1 MIEIDKEKKRV
12 IIHDDGE
19 VVVYNDNAKIDV
31 HGATSL
37 IEGDYLINEDSV
49 IKLLAM
55 QNDISCLRV
64 HDYMTGH
71 TSFFSATKHNDFDA
85 KMKEIT
91 EYIDRNR
98 KSHKDYERQIFDLK
112 NKIESLKEQIFQFNS
127 TRLWY
132 ERILKI
138 KE

>member
-1 MIEIDKEKKRV
+1 MIEIDEKKKRV
-12 IIHDDGE
+12 IIHEDGQ
-19 VVVYNDNAKIDV
+19 VVVYNDNARIEA

-37 IEGDYLINEDSV
+37 IDGDYLIDEDSV

-64 HDYMTGH
+64 HNYMIGSTH
-71 TSFFSATKHNDFDA
+71 FFSATKHDDFDA
-85 KMKEIT
+85 KIKEIT
-91 EYIDRNR
+91 EYIDRNL

-127 TRLWY
+127 TRHWW
-132 ERILKI
+132 ERKLKI